1 MLNFSS
7 VKILQSCQFYA
18 DLVVEAGLRIR
29 IRVLWSDP
37 IVDLSCV
44 GWIFNLIKKNYNY
57 IDIIIVKAK
66 LRTIFQVISCQTR
79 IHVYSKVESES
90 GQYQPGSA
98 TND

>member
-7 VKILQSCQFYA
+7 VKILQSCQFHA

-44 GWIFNLIKKNYNY
+44 GWIFNLIKKNYNC

-79 IHVYSKVESES
+79 IHVYSKVDSES

-98 TND
+98 NP